1 MDLQQF
7 LVGKMG
13 SKRHDGQRHRMH
25 SCQNKGR
32 YHQTMTIMDLPGQG
46 QGYLYRHSGRYL
58 TYVPLP
64 ISHSTPPVSSL
75 LCHRG
80 QEHAEDY
87 GGNERGSVLEILAKE
102 ESMGPADRRGGG

>member
-1 MDLQQF
+1 MDLHQL

-46 QGYLYRHSGRYL
+46 QGYSYRHSGRYL